1 MVNSD
6 LNYLAELLYKESLC
20 RDIDQLNN
28 TTGRLYNI
36 HHSDKHNYKIIDFE
50 FINIDKIGKSI
61 PMETDDLK
69 ILFSI
74 CIHFK
79 EMDIYTVSDPLIDL
93 KFNIELFGY
102 VLNDLYPE
110 GTDLHSS
117 WHLDRHIFDKLD
129 EENKF
134 SHPHYHFTF
143 GGNKMK
149 DALGKFNYG
158 QSLILPTPRIAY
170 PPMDAIL
177 GIDFIIQNYYNKNKV
192 KNILTDSEYIRIVGG
207 AQERLW
213 KPYYMSIFSKWN
225 CSVSEN
231 IEEAFNY
238 SKLLP
243 FLHSNSIA

>member
-1 MVNSD
+1 MIKSD
-6 LNYLAELLYKESLC
+6 FDYLATLLYNEQIC
-20 RDIDQLNN
+20 RDTEQINK
-28 TTGRLYNI
+28 TVGRLYNVN
-36 HHSDKHNYKIIDFE
+36 HLDEHNYKIVNFE

-61 PMETDDLK
+61 PKDADDLR

-74 CIHFK
+74 CINFK
-79 EMDIYTVSDPLIDL
+79 ENVADLIHDPLDKL
-93 KFNIELFGY
+93 EFNIELFGY
-102 VLNDLYPE
+102 LLNEDFQD
-110 GTDLHSS
+110 GIHLHSS
-117 WHLDRHIFDKLD
+117 WHLDRHIFDGLE
-129 EENKF
+129 EENKY

-149 DALGKFNYG
+149 NQIGTYDYG

-192 KNILTDSEYIRIVGG
+192 RNIVSDSKYIEIISE

-225 CSVSEN
+225 CAVSAN
-231 IEEAFNY
+231 INSDFNY
-238 SKLLP
+238 NKLLP
-243 FLHSNSIA
+243 FLHSS